1 MVIRVK
7 KDGTIRITK
16 DMEGYIYA
24 AQSGRQRCKN
34 NFREHRRNGA
44 RYYRWF
50 CLSNERAIEEHIIM
64 DGLAFDSR
72 MPPLGGNP
80 NCWCCFFF
88 WIYDEDEIEEAKQE
102 IANRVNGQE

>member
-7 KDGTIRITK
+7 KDGTIKLTK
-16 DMEGYIYA
+16 FMEGFIYA
-24 AQSGRQRCKN
+24 TQNGRKQCKD
-34 NFREHRRNGA
+34 NFREARRNGA

-50 CLSNERAIEEHIIM
+50 CIANGREIAEHAVRE
-64 DGLAFDSR
+64 GLAFDSR
-72 MPPLGGNP
+72 NPPLGGNP
-80 NCWCCFFF
+80 NCWCCYSF

>member
-16 DMEGYIYA
+16 DMEGFIYVT
-24 AQSGRQRCKN
+24 QNGRQRCKN
-34 NFREHRRNGA
+34 KFREARRNGW

-50 CLSNERAIEEHIIM
+50 CLSNEKAIAEHIIM

-72 MPPLGGNP
+72 NPPLGGNP

-88 WIYDEDEIEEAKQE
+88 WITDEEEIEEAKQE
-102 IANRVNGQE
+102 IANRNNS